1 MTAAPLTSTDGL
13 DLQAVETA
21 KPIEH
26 RRPGVREWTV
36 LLVLLAVYILNFLDR
51 SLLAILAKPIQDS
64 LHISD
69 TQLGLIGGLYF
80 AAFYCFI
87 AIPVGWIADR
97 FNRVRVLSMAC
108 AVWSVA
114 TTCCGL
120 ATSYPQ
126 LVAARMLVGFGE
138 AGGVPPSYAIIVDTF
153 PPRRRGLALG
163 VYNLGPGIGAAIGV
177 AFGASIAAA
186 FDWHHAFIGIGGA
199 GLLMAAVVF
208 LIRDPERGA
217 TDPAGPLAA
226 DQAGPGFLATAATFF
241 SQPVLLLASLASSAA
256 NFITYGLGN
265 FATLFLMREKGMTLR
280 EVAVWYALVV
290 VVGMSVSMILSGRL
304 TDRYVHR
311 FREAYAIVPAVALTL
326 AIPFYLGFVWAPT
339 WPLALGLLLVPM
351 SLNFFYLSPSVA
363 LVQEVVRPDQR
374 VMAGA
379 LFLLVMNFIGLGLG
393 PTYVGA
399 MSDHFRAAHPTNSLQ
414 IALYTLCAFYIV
426 AILLFVWLAQ
436 ILRRS
441 SHFCQPAAPATRGR
455 RR

>member
-1 MTAAPLTSTDGL
+1 MTAAPLISTDGL
-13 DLQAVETA
+13 DMQAADAARTVDD
-21 KPIEH
+21 
-26 RRPGVREWTV
+26 RCPGVREWTV
-36 LLVLLAVYILNFLDR
+36 LLVLLGVYILNFLDR

-69 TQLGLIGGLYF
+69 TQLGLSGGLYF

-87 AIPVGWIADR
+87 AIPIGWIADR
-97 FNRVRVLSMAC
+97 FNRVRVLSLAC

-126 LVAARMLVGFGE
+126 LVAARMMVGFGE

-186 FDWHHAFIGIGGA
+186 FDWHDAFIGIGA
-199 GLLMAAVVF
+199 VGLLAAVVVF
-208 LIRDPERGA
+208 LIRDPARGA

-226 DQAGPGFLATAATFF
+226 DHAKPGFIATATMFF
-241 SQPVLLLASLASSAA
+241 SRPVLLLTSLASSAA

-290 VVGMSVSMILSGRL
+290 VVGMSASMLLSGRL

-339 WPLALGLLLVPM
+339 WPLALALLFVPM
-351 SLNFFYLSPSVA
+351 TLNFFYLSPSVA

-414 IALYTLCAFYIV
+414 IALYTLAAFYVV
-426 AILLFVWLAQ
+426 AILLFVWLAR
-436 ILRRS
+436 ILKRS
-441 SHFCQPAAPATRGR
+441 SLAFQPVPPAA
-455 RR
+455 